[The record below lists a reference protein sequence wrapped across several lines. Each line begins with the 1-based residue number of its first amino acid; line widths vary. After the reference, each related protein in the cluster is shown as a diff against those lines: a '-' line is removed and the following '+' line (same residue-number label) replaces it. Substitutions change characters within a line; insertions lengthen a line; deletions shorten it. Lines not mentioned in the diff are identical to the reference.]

1 MGNPN
6 VYLLIGDCL
15 RAANV
20 TDRTMP
26 FSTGAA
32 DITATRCY
40 SPGTW
45 TLSSHA
51 SLYDVSD
58 PIAHGRTTLADRLG
72 PDQTGLLDRARANE
86 YTTSL
91 FSENP
96 TFGPARGFHNGVDF
110 CDSEINYKLLPSG
123 FSPAEITDER
133 SLAAVRRIA
142 REWLRRPRRLRN
154 AVNLAYGFLEVS
166 REPDPVEYPHHG
178 DRVIDHL
185 LAHLEG
191 RSEPQLS
198 FVNLL
203 DPHNPH
209 HSMPPPEGT
218 EPLDLEV
225 SPEESAALASVS
237 SKDVMLT
244 DRDPPPAVASEFDT
258 WEAVYERQE
267 EIYEGQ
273 IRYTDW
279 LIERFASEVPG
290 RFEDALVVVTGD
302 HGHLFY
308 EEGWVGHHSSL
319 HPGGIHVPLF
329 VSVPRDWDGSD
340 RVIERPI
347 SLVDLARAI
356 SGVVEG
362 EIRDTNAF
370 VEELAGSEEVVVV
383 ANGPMWDVERL
394 YEEYESEAVDE
405 LAAKR
410 VGVFRDGTMVE
421 YERPWRSRTVTAR
434 EYDYEDRTRTLRSG
448 PTDVERIEDDRID
461 RWMREDESG
470 HASVTVSSRLQHL
483 GYLE

>member
-1 MGNPN
+1 MGNPS
-6 VYLLIGDCL
+6 VYILIGDCL

-26 FSTGAA
+26 FSTEAA

-45 TLSSHA
+45 TLPSHA

-58 PIAHGRTTLADRLG
+58 PISHGRTTLADRLQ
-72 PDQTGLLDRARANE
+72 PDRTELPDRARANG

-96 TFGPARGFHNGVDF
+96 TFGPARGFQNGVDF
-110 CDSEINYKLLPSG
+110 CDSEINYKLFPSG
-123 FSPAEITDER
+123 FSPAGITDER
-133 SLAAVRRIA
+133 SLAATRPIA
-142 REWLRRPRRLRN
+142 REWLRRPQRLRN
-154 AVNLAYGFLEVS
+154 AVNLAYGFFEELRDS
-166 REPDPVEYPHHG
+166 DPVEYSHHG

-185 LAHLEG
+185 LAYLDG

-209 HSMPPPEGT
+209 HSMPPSEGAD
-218 EPLDLEV
+218 PLGLEV
-225 SPEESAALASVS
+225 RPEESAALASVS
-237 SKDVMLT
+237 SKDAMLT
-244 DRDPPPAVASEFDT
+244 DRGPSPAVAREFET

-273 IRYTDW
+273 VRYTDW
-279 LIERFASEVPG
+279 LIERFASAVPE

-308 EEGWVGHHSSL
+308 EDGWVGHHSSL

-329 VSVPRDWDGSD
+329 VSVPKGWDDSG
-340 RVIERPI
+340 RVVERPV
-347 SLVDLARAI
+347 SLVDLAR
-356 SGVVEG
+356 SVSKVVEG
-362 EIRDTNAF
+362 EIHDTNAF
-370 VEELAGSEEVVVV
+370 VEELTGSEEVVVV
-383 ANGPMWDVERL
+383 ANGPMWDVEQL
-394 YEEYESEAVDE
+394 YEEYEGEAVDE
-405 LAAKR
+405 LVAKR
-410 VGVFRDGTMVE
+410 VGVFRNGTMVE
-421 YERPWRSRTVTAR
+421 YERPWRSQTVIRT
-434 EYDYEDRTRTLRSG
+434 EYVYEDRTRTVRSG
-448 PTDVERIEDDRID
+448 PAEIDGIGDDRLD
-461 RWMREDESG
+461 RWIMEQESG
-470 HASVTVSSRLQHL
+470 PVTATVSNRLQHL

>member
-1 MGNPN
+1 MGTPSI
-6 VYLLIGDCL
+6 YLLIGDCL
-15 RAANV
+15 RFANV
-20 TDRTMP
+20 TGRTMP

-40 SPGTW
+40 APGTW

-58 PIAHGRTTLADRLG
+58 PIAHGRTTLADRLQ
-72 PDQTGLLDRARANE
+72 PDQTELLERARASG

-96 TFGPARGFHNGVDF
+96 TFGPARGFHHGVDF
-110 CDSEINYKLLPSG
+110 CDSEINYKFLPSG
-123 FSPAEITDER
+123 FSPAEVTDER
-133 SLAAVRRIA
+133 SIAATQQIA
-142 REWLRRPRRLRN
+142 REWLRRPQRFRN
-154 AVNLAYGFLEVS
+154 AVNLAYGLIEES
-166 REPDPVEYPHHG
+166 REPGPTEYPHHG

-185 LAHLEG
+185 LAYLG
-191 RSEPQLS
+191 DRSEPQLS
-198 FVNLL
+198 FINLL

-209 HSMPPPEGT
+209 HSMPPPEGAD
-218 EPLDLEV
+218 PLGLEV

-237 SKDVMLT
+237 SKDAMLT
-244 DRDPPPAVASEFDT
+244 DRGPPHAVASEFDN

-273 IRYTDW
+273 VRYTDW
-279 LIERFASEVPG
+279 LIERFASTVPE
-290 RFEDALVVVTGD
+290 RFEDALVVITGD

-329 VSVPRDWDGSD
+329 VSVPSGWDDSG
-340 RVIERPI
+340 RVIERPV
-347 SLVDLARAI
+347 SLVDLAR
-356 SGVVEG
+356 SVSKVVEG
-362 EIRDTNAF
+362 EIRDTNTF
-370 VEELAGSEEVVVV
+370 VEEIERSEEVIVV
-383 ANGPMWDVERL
+383 ANGPMWEVERL
-394 YEEYESEAVDE
+394 YEEYEDEAVDE

-421 YERPWRSRTVTAR
+421 YERPWRSRIVTKT
-434 EYDYEDRTRTLRSG
+434 EYVYEDHTRTVQAG
-448 PTDVERIEDDRID
+448 PTDVRHIEDDRID
-461 RWMREDESG
+461 QWIKEEQSG
-470 HASVTVSSRLQHL
+470 HGAVTVSNRLEHL